1 MDRNRTATLIVDG
14 SGDEHQ
20 VRAVTPEDVEA
31 AIAEVAS
38 RRDVSITVELDD
50 SDERLLI
57 AVDGHV
63 AFLGLERPD
72 GLLQFAVHAENQGAE
87 EVLIGGQSTRIDRR
101 NLVAVSTAALIA
113 GEWFVQ
119 GEHSRYGWWERQ

>member
-1 MDRNRTATLIVDG
+1 MDRNRTATLTFDG

-31 AIAEVAS
+31 AITEVAS

-50 SDERLLI
+50 LDERLLI

-72 GLLQFAVHAENQGAE
+72 GLFQFAVHGENQGAE

-119 GEHSRYGWWERQ
+119 GEHSSYGWWERQ

>member
-1 MDRNRTATLIVDG
+1 MDRNRTATLTVDG

-20 VRAVTPEDVEA
+20 IRAVTPEDVEA

-72 GLLQFAVHAENQGAE
+72 GLFQFAVHAENQGAE
-87 EVLIGGQSTRIDRR
+87 EVLSAGSRLGSA
-101 NLVAVSTAALIA
+101 VAT
-113 GEWFVQ
+113 W
-119 GEHSRYGWWERQ
+119 SRSRLPH